1 MSIDPSTSDD
11 NFGDDD
17 LLDDSGLLE
26 DVVELDCDQAEQ
38 GRPGQASADSARK
51 SFLLTIAYDG
61 SSYCGW
67 QYQPKQKSVQ
77 ETLEKGLGRVFGQ
90 PVRTLASSR
99 TDAGVH
105 ALAQTAVIRVTGW
118 NAPADRIPLAL
129 NCYLPSSVVVRE
141 VRQVPNS
148 FHPLRDSVGKRYIY
162 RIYNSRKDDPIGNR
176 THWWVKRRVKLC
188 QMQEAAKLLVGTHD
202 FMSLQTNGSPRSST
216 IRTIHSLEISS
227 QSHMD
232 GQLITLSVQA
242 NGFLYN
248 MMRNIAG
255 TLVQVGVG
263 RKGPEWINEVLAAKD
278 RQFAGQTAPP
288 QGLCLMEV
296 YFRDGAL
303 DLV

>member
-1 MSIDPSTSDD
+1 MSGEPFTSD
-11 NFGDDD
+11 NNPSDDD
-17 LLDDSGLLE
+17 LLDDDGLLAAGVE
-26 DVVELDCDQAEQ
+26 DQ
-38 GRPGQASADSARK
+38 GRAGDSSDDPARK

-61 SSYCGW
+61 SYYCGW
-67 QYQPKQKSVQ
+67 QYQPAQKSVQ
-77 ETLEKGLGRVFGQ
+77 ETLEKGLAKVFGQ
-90 PVRTLASSR
+90 PVRALASSR

-105 ALAQTAVIRVTGW
+105 ALAQTAVIRTTAW
-118 NAPADRIPLAL
+118 NAPAEKMPLAV
-129 NCYLPSSVVVRE
+129 NCYLPSSVVVRS
-141 VRQVPNS
+141 VQQVPNT
-148 FHPLRDSVGKRYIY
+148 FHPLRDSIGKRYSY

-176 THWWVKRRVKLC
+176 THWWVKRRVNLS

-216 IRTIHSLEISS
+216 IRTIHSLDISS
-227 QSHMD
+227 ESHMD
-232 GQLITLSVQA
+232 GQLITLTVQA

-288 QGLCLMEV
+288 QGLFLMEV
-296 YFRDGAL
+296 YFRQGAL

>member
-1 MSIDPSTSDD
+1 MSIDPSNSDGSYSD
-11 NFGDDD
+11 ED
-17 LLDDSGLLE
+17 LLDDNGLPEGAVDE
-26 DVVELDCDQAEQ
+26 DDQ
-38 GRPGQASADSARK
+38 GRAGLASADPARK

-61 SSYCGW
+61 SNYCGW
-67 QYQPKQKSVQ
+67 QYQPAQKSVQ
-77 ETLEKGLGRVFGQ
+77 ETLEKGLKRVFGQ
-90 PVRTLASSR
+90 QVRALASSR

-105 ALAQTAVIRVTGW
+105 ALAQTAVIRTTAW
-118 NAPADRIPLAL
+118 NAPADRMPLAV
-129 NCYLPSSVVVRE
+129 NCYLPSSVVVRD
-141 VRQVPNS
+141 VRQVPNT
-148 FHPLRDSVGKRYIY
+148 FHPLRDSIGKRYTY

-176 THWWVKRRVKLC
+176 THWWVKRRVNIA

-216 IRTIHSLEISS
+216 VRTIHSIDISS
-227 QSHMD
+227 ESHMD
-232 GQLITLSVQA
+232 GQIITLSVQA

-263 RKGPEWINEVLAAKD
+263 RKGPEWIDEVLAAKD

-288 QGLCLMEV
+288 QGLFLMEV
-296 YFRDGAL
+296 YFREGAL